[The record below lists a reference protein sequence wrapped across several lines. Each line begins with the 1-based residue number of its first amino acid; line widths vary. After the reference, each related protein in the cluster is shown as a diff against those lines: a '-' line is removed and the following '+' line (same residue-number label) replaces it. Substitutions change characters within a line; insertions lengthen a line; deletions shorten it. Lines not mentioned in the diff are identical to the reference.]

1 MSDENNHEVKV
12 IITVKGGRAAVGI
25 QQTDCDPVFFT
36 KEETTLPD
44 VLAAVPGF
52 VVEAGQKWGVS
63 RRNPK
68 ADLPAPP
75 ALAATLAKP
84 VQTAAATAKPK
95 VQTPMF

>member
-1 MSDENNHEVKV
+1 MNHQETKV
-12 IITVKGGRAAVGI
+12 IITFKGDRAAVGI

-36 KEETTLPD
+36 KEGTLDD

-75 ALAATLAKP
+75 PPALAATLAKP